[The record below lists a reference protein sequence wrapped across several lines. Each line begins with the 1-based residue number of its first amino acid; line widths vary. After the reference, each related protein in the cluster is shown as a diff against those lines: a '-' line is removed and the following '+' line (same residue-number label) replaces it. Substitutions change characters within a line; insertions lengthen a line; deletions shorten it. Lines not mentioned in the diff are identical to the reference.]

1 MEILL
6 PMSSPALDLTLRDTQ
21 DGELLRLIGGG
32 DQAAFRELYERYVG
46 RLLAYVRAMGRQRV
60 SEEDAVQ
67 EVFAT
72 IWNKAAQYRSE
83 LGAPEAWIFTI
94 TRHKVFDIWRAQ
106 SRVGVVEV
114 ELETL
119 IDQSSAPDPTLV
131 ATLHK
136 ALSRISTDHRKPLLL
151 AYFGGFTYEETARA
165 LGIPAGTLKSRIRT
179 ALADLRNML
188 GSP

>member
-1 MEILL
+1 M
-6 PMSSPALDLTLRDTQ
+6 PSTALVQTLQDTQ

-32 DQAAFRELYERYVG
+32 DQGAFRELYQRYAG
-46 RLLAYVRAMGRQRV
+46 RLLAYVRAMGRQQV
-60 SEEDAVQ
+60 SPEDAVQ

-72 IWNKAAQYRSE
+72 LWTKAAQYRPE

-106 SRVGVVEV
+106 SRVGGVEV
-114 ELETL
+114 DLETL
-119 IDQSSAPDPTLV
+119 VDHATAPDPTLV

-136 ALSRISTDHRKPLLL
+136 ALSRLSSDHRKPLLL
-151 AYFGGFTYEETARA
+151 AYFGGYTYEETARA

-179 ALADLRNML
+179 ALADLRTML

>member
-1 MEILL
+1 M
-6 PMSSPALDLTLRDTQ
+6 PSPALDLTLRETQ

-32 DQAAFRELYERYVG
+32 DQAAFRELYERYAG
-46 RLLAYVRAMGRQRV
+46 RLLAYVRAMGRQQV
-60 SEEDAVQ
+60 SAEDAVQ

-72 IWNKAAQYRSE
+72 IWTKAAQYRPE

-106 SRVGVVEV
+106 SRVREVEV
-114 ELETL
+114 ELDTL
-119 IDQSSAPDPTLV
+119 VDHSSAADPTLV

-136 ALSRISTDHRKPLLL
+136 ALSRLSPDHRKPLLL

-179 ALADLRNML
+179 ALADLRTLL